1 MLLRVLVISFPC
13 VCCGLEFMR
22 GGIIEGL
29 PYRRRF
35 VYESRCSWR
44 RPTSDRCLVDGGVTG
59 DFNKQM
65 RSQHGVYEKRFMELV
80 VSERVSYSSKQ
91 SNDFS
96 MILCCLP
103 ALTYRRHSMPHPFV
117 HWNLTDCCAPES
129 NPKQA
134 VSHFYA
140 ADLHFSFQNHATY
153 LSWMMCFL
161 LLLRRYRLLQIMK
174 NDGFRYS
181 SRMSY
186 FG

>member
-22 GGIIEGL
+22 GGFSEGL

-59 DFNKQM
+59 DVSKQM
-65 RSQHGVYEKRFMELV
+65 QSQHGVYEKRFMELV

-117 HWNLTDCCAPES
+117 HWNLTDCCAPVS
-129 NPKQA
+129 NPKTGRQ
-134 VSHFYA
+134 S
-140 ADLHFSFQNHATY
+140 LLCRRSPLLIPKSCY
-153 LSWMMCFL
+153 LPL
-161 LLLRRYRLLQIMK
+161 LDDEFPAPASPL
-174 NDGFRYS
+174 
-181 SRMSY
+181 
-186 FG
+186 